1 MQGLLWAVALTKYI
15 RWSIDESS
23 VHLEPQENYVPS
35 YSQNMAVEACALGAV
50 SITLTIVNIICIF
63 IMGIIVLKVQNC
75 HKLLRNKA

>member
-1 MQGLLWAVALTKYI
+1 
-15 RWSIDESS
+15 
-23 VHLEPQENYVPS
+23 
-35 YSQNMAVEACALGAV
+35 MAVEACALGAV